1 VKVYLDTCVVIYLV
15 EGSSAQQA
23 AIIQSMAA
31 TVPADFYISDLVRL
45 ECNVGPLRRGQASIL
60 ARYQQAFAL
69 LNVLPTIPYAFDR
82 AAELRAHHGLKT
94 PDALHAALAIVNGC
108 DELWTND
115 QRLAAVQAQIATR
128 VPL

>member
-1 VKVYLDTCVVIYLV
+1 M
-15 EGSSAQQA
+15 QA
-23 AIIQSMAA
+23 MTAA
-31 TVPADFYISDLVRL
+31 AAAEFCISDLVRL

-60 ARYQQAFAL
+60 ARYEQAFAL
-69 LNVLPTIPYAFDR
+69 MNVVPSIPSAFDR

-94 PDALHAALAIVNGC
+94 PDALHAALAIVHGC

-115 QRLAAVQAQIATR
+115 QRLTSVQAQIVTR